1 MTGAWGRLAAF
12 WSCCYQACLAYMGTE
27 IVGIMADEAERPR
40 ETLPNAVQ
48 RVSKRIIIYYIGLIF
63 VLGLNVSSND
73 LVLASYIT
81 NPKGSYQGPFVL
93 MVQRASLLG
102 LAHLLNAPTIVSVL
116 SIANTNLYIS
126 ASPTA

>member
-1 MTGAWGRLAAF
+1 
-12 WSCCYQACLAYMGTE
+12 MGTE

-73 LVLASYIT
+73 LVLAWYIT